1 MIDIKKIKQNM
12 FVIQQ
17 LVKREKK
24 RDNTSTNLGQLWQI
38 LNPFI
43 NMMILVV
50 LFSTI
55 FKVDDFVNYP
65 LYVCTGT
72 MLYELFVQGTN
83 GCMLSLVV
91 NKQFLI
97 KTTINRNIYVLEK
110 MCVAL
115 TNLAISFVIYIGM
128 MIAFRVHFHVVS
140 ILVIVDIMIFSV
152 FVLGVGKILSVINV
166 YFADINYFYSIFTLF
181 IFYGTAIFYKP
192 DRLSPTLQLVMSW
205 NPIYVSI
212 AIARQLLI
220 DGILP
225 SVNLWIKLFLY
236 AAVFYFIGTMI
247 FERESENIVAKL

>member
-50 LFSTI
+50 LFSTV

-83 GCMLSLVV
+83 GCMVSLVL

-97 KTTINRNIYVLEK
+97 KTTIDRNIFVLEK

-115 TNLAISFVIYIGM
+115 TNLVFSFVIYIGM
-128 MIAFRVHFHVVS
+128 MIAFRVPFHAVS

-192 DRLSPTLQLVMSW
+192 DRLSPTLQVVMSW

-220 DGILP
+220 DGIFP